1 MNKTVSIILIL
12 IAIGLIAYNVTL
24 VDYSNPLTGDSI
36 IAVIGI
42 LAALCAIVLIL
53 IYLASKKIEKNL
65 KEKD

>member
-65 KEKD
+65 KDKD